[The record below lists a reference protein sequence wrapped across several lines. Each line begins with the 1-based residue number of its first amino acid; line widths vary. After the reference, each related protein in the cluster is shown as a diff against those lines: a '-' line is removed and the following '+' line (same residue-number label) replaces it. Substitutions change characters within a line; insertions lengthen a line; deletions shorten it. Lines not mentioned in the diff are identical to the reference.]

1 MIDSKYSKVLTENEV
16 VTWVGLRLT
25 SRHCL
30 VFSSLPCLLLTA
42 ISLRHWVMSPQ
53 TRIED
58 TGSSSALTQLAGH
71 LFASQCLSIPLAQCI
86 RHKLRDAWARSGTSP
101 QSSPDLIAK
110 CQPQKQRLPCIPS
123 LPPAWLQYSNN

>member
-1 MIDSKYSKVLTENEV
+1 
-16 VTWVGLRLT
+16 
-25 SRHCL
+25 
-30 VFSSLPCLLLTA
+30 
-42 ISLRHWVMSPQ
+42 MSPQ
-53 TRIED
+53 TKIED

-110 CQPQKQRLPCIPS
+110 CQPQKQRLPCTPLLSLLHGLLPFCLSTSKSDLPWGSIPS
-123 LPPAWLQYSNN
+123 AFSSPLHPLCLGDFICPWLHLCLHTDNFQTFL